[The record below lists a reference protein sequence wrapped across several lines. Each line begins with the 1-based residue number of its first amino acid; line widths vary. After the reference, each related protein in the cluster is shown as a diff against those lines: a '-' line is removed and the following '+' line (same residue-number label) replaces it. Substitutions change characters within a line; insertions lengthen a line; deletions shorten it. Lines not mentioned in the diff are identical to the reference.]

1 MTFYMQNYTSDEK
14 FDLSKFIG
22 YENNIYDVL
31 NSPFLAQISQLSTI
45 DYYDVDERGF
55 YDIDMIASDY
65 YGDQFLAYLI
75 QFYNGDFRDKFPEG
89 TKLRMFS
96 IEDLNELYYTLSI
109 QSNVENTEES
119 V

>member
-1 MTFYMQNYTSDEK
+1 MTFYMQNYTSEEK

-31 NSPFLAQISQLSTI
+31 NSPFLAQISQLSTVA
-45 DYYDVDERGF
+45 YYNVDEGYR
-55 YDIDMIASDY
+55 DIDAIATDY

-75 QFYNGDFRDKFPEG
+75 QYYNGDFRDTFPEG
-89 TKLRMFS
+89 TKLKMFS

-109 QSNVENTEES
+109 QSNVENAEEGA
-119 V
+119 